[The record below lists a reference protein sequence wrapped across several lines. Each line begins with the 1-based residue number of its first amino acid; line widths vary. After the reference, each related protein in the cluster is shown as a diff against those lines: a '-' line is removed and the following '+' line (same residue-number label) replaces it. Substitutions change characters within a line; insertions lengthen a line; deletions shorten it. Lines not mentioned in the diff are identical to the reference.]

1 LTIDRLISSSEGD
14 DSANVA
20 LAAAQNASIVG
31 KAAFSAAQKAASERM
46 AASQQLRGG
55 E

>member
-1 LTIDRLISSSEGD
+1 LTIDRLIGSSGGD
-14 DSANVA
+14 DSAKIA
-20 LAAAQNASIVG
+20 IAAAQNESIAG
-31 KAAFSAAQKAASERM
+31 NAAFSAAQKAASERM